1 MKRHIYCF
9 GCILALIVSAGSLYA
24 QPKTLLEPPLR
35 VDRDDKD
42 IPEPEF
48 REISELYD
56 RLRNM
61 WLRHIDLGY
70 TARRMAHRPALNV
83 NAWDEVPDSSWFT
96 NRIGKRPLTREELL
110 RGSPGNPPRDGT
122 LWILRLKTEG
132 YTPGIRIKDEAGERY
147 VLKFDLPNGP
157 ERNSAADR
165 IGSLI
170 AHAAG
175 YNAPFNSIVRF
186 RESDLL
192 LDTEAYF
199 EDPMGRRR
207 PLTQTDVED
216 ALSRI
221 ARRKD
226 GSYRGMASHFIPG
239 IPKGWFPYWGTR
251 KDDPNDLVPHELR
264 RELRGLRVIASWFN
278 HVDVKEINTHET
290 FVAENDRGYL
300 KHYLI
305 DFGSTMGSGDFING
319 PCRVGFE
326 HIFDGGAIGHSLITL
341 GAWARPWEELCH
353 IEHPEV
359 GWFEAE
365 LFDAS
370 KWKANYPNLAF
381 VEMDESDGYW
391 GAKIVTA
398 FTDELVWALA
408 EAGEYSRSEVTRYVE
423 ETFLRRRDKI
433 GLYWLDL
440 VTPLEDFEL
449 ETGGEKWILTFRD
462 LGVERGYAE
471 KEDRVYH
478 YVVKDALEFSV
489 ISEGQSRDVGR
500 IQIDPVADIQPAPT
514 DRWGRV
520 PLAVVEI
527 SSNRREKGLALP
539 VRVVIGFDDES
550 SATRVLGW
558 KHAPKE

>member
-1 MKRHIYCF
+1 
-9 GCILALIVSAGSLYA
+9 LALVVAARSVQA
-24 QPKTLLEPPLR
+24 QPKTLLEPPLW

-42 IPEPEF
+42 IPEPEE
-48 REISELYD
+48 RRASELFD
-56 RLRNM
+56 MIRNM

-96 NRIGKRPLTREELL
+96 NRIGRRPVTVQELVK
-110 RGSPGNPPRDGT
+110 GPPGQAPASGKWFIRTN
-122 LWILRLKTEG
+122 LLIG
-132 YTPGIRIKDEAGERY
+132 YTPKIQISDRDGQRFM
-147 VLKFDLPNGP
+147 LKFDLPEGP

-170 AHAAG
+170 VYAAG
-175 YNAPFNSIVRF
+175 YNAPHNTIVHF
-186 RESDLL
+186 RTEDLVLNEES
-192 LDTEAYF
+192 EF
-199 EDPMGRRR
+199 EDPLGRKR
-207 PLTQTDVED
+207 PMTQNDLD
-216 ALSRI
+216 IALSRLSP
-221 ARRKD
+221 RPD

-239 IPKGWFPYWGTR
+239 IPKGEFPYWGTR
-251 KDDPNDLVPHELR
+251 KGDPNDLIPHELR
-264 RELRGLRVIASWFN
+264 REIRGFRVIASWFN
-278 HVDVKEINTHET
+278 HVDVKEANTYDTYVTEG
-290 FVAENDRGYL
+290 ERSYIR
-300 KHYLI
+300 HYFM
-305 DFGSTMGSGDFING
+305 DFGSTMGSGDFVNG

-326 HIFDGGAIGHSLITL
+326 HTFDGSTIGRSLVTL
-341 GAWARPWEELCH
+341 GGWARPWEESCH
-353 IEHPEV
+353 IDYPEV

-365 LFDAS
+365 LFDPS

-381 VEMDESDGYW
+381 VEMDRSDGYW

-398 FTDELVWALA
+398 FTDELIGALA
-408 EAGEYSRSEVTRYVE
+408 EAGEYSRPEVALYVE
-423 ETFLRRRDKI
+423 ETFRRRRDKI

-449 ETGGEKWILTFRD
+449 ETDGEKWTLTFQD

-471 KEDRVYH
+471 KEKRTYH
-478 YVVKDALEFSV
+478 YVVKDALQFSV

-520 PLAVVEI
+520 PLAVVEL

-539 VRVVIGFDDES
+539 VRVVIGCDEDNREP
-550 SATRVLGW
+550 RVLGW
-558 KHAPKE
+558 KHAPKK